1 MSAENEALFKFS
13 NLPILGGGFV
23 FLALPCIITHAI
35 TKHSPLHGMSL
46 AMMERADIEFL
57 VLIEGVDAPTSAK
70 LQARHSYS
78 PCDIKFNHRFSTMV
92 RRSPSGIRRVDFT
105 KFHDV
110 QPVPAT
116 LRRPH
121 FLPHAP
127 SWENLRNLSSL
138 SSLPSVL
145 RHPTAVSTDKLG
157 AIMGR
162 KDAPHPFP
170 APDAAS
176 ASQVSLAYP
185 PSVSAAAA
193 AAAAGD
199 STAPVAA
206 DTIRKNSSFM
216 NILSLGFGPGLGWGG
231 GVWGSG
237 VWGGGVLWSGGAGTG
252 ADEGSRGTVAAGR
265 GSLSATG
272 NTASD
277 AVRGGSVDASTS
289 GVAAED
295 WGRVR
300 ECRATSDSA
309 AVGGGAG
316 GGRSGG
322 QGHKGGAMFLPLAG
336 MEHELSMASLP
347 PVFEGSSG
355 SSSPASVPPA
365 VISNSGV
372 FNRSGVW
379 NAAHVGTWSME
390 ATAEAAAS
398 GAVVL
403 APVAIAAASTA
414 VIARDEDAAATVGT
428 AAGSAAQAHAFE
440 GRKQMRR
447 MVKRGSTERWDRI
460 GGGMTTEQGRLSRR
474 VSFEVSPVAELVGE
488 GGAQQGAEPTAGREC
503 ASVAPT
509 AAVLDGGW
517 SRRHE
522 DSKELTQRADRQ
534 EIEEMGAETPNKKG
548 RREQRD
554 SGGRRHG
561 RTFSEPPIPVPSRK
575 RNSISS
581 SSSMSGGI
589 GVGGRR
595 SSGAGKQE
603 RSSGASGLPGCWT
616 DPSPLLLMN
625 SFSVRSASHMLE
637 MDALHRI
644 AVAEK
649 REQQWRSL
657 VVDLA
662 IKVQSSKALHAPDVD
677 CHPLL
682 NRAKEFLEKA
692 AEEDDVIVSKS
703 NVDSIPVLSQTEVA
717 KRLAGHKHPNQQNYR
732 AFYSSVIGGIT
743 KDPAA
748 MVIPID
754 DHMAHRG
761 HAVFDTAIICS
772 GVLYEL
778 DEHVDRFMKSARA
791 ARIEHSYSR
800 EELKA
805 IIIRTVAV
813 SGVRDG
819 STRYWLSV
827 GPGGFTL
834 STKECPRCTFYV
846 MVVADNKFTNL
857 EARVDGVTVATSS
870 VPMKAPM
877 FSTMKNVNYMPNTLV
892 KKEAEERGVFEGIWI
907 DENGNVGEGP
917 SMNVAFVND
926 RNEFLV
932 PEFSRVLAGCTMKRV
947 LALAEE
953 LLEKDSVPR
962 ISRIS
967 HRPVSESEARQC
979 KEMMLVG
986 SGVLVTPVIRWD
998 DQVIASGSPGAI
1010 TMALRKL
1017 LAADLHGGYSHIQVN
1032 YV

>member
-1 MSAENEALFKFS
+1 MPKRRVEGEITVSYDPGPSSSGSRSPVDSPQSACSSGSRSNLRRDNSWNDREPLLPVHTKQATNQQRTPYGSFLRKRGSQGDMEQKPAKLPLVDTSGRLNVERRGVPKLTAYWSDLFHTLINSAMTIGFGGELVPDPDCFTLNLLIALQSLAALIVAYALLGIVYTRFALPSRRASSLVFSHCMVLNEEDGVPRLSFRVANVRKHQLIEAHAQLLVAINNIMSAENEALFKFS

-23 FLALPCIITHAI
+23 FLALPCVITHAI

-70 LQARHSYS
+70 LQAPWSGDHQAES
-78 PCDIKFNHRFSTMV
+78 DAWT
-92 RRSPSGIRRVDFT
+92 SPSFMT
-105 KFHDV
+105 F
-110 QPVPAT
+110 
-116 LRRPH
+116 
-121 FLPHAP
+121 
-127 SWENLRNLSSL
+127 SL
-138 SSLPSVL
+138 SQLPFAAPTSSPTRPPGRISATSPPSPLSPAFSATPLPSQ
-145 RHPTAVSTDKLG
+145 PTSVWST
-157 AIMGR
+157 
-162 KDAPHPFP
+162 P
-170 APDAAS
+170 
-176 ASQVSLAYP
+176 
-185 PSVSAAAA
+185 
-193 AAAAGD
+193 
-199 STAPVAA
+199 
-206 DTIRKNSSFM
+206 
-216 NILSLGFGPGLGWGG
+216 
-231 GVWGSG
+231 
-237 VWGGGVLWSGGAGTG
+237 
-252 ADEGSRGTVAAGR
+252 
-265 GSLSATG
+265 
-272 NTASD
+272 
-277 AVRGGSVDASTS
+277 
-289 GVAAED
+289 
-295 WGRVR
+295 
-300 ECRATSDSA
+300 
-309 AVGGGAG
+309 
-316 GGRSGG
+316 
-322 QGHKGGAMFLPLAG
+322 
-336 MEHELSMASLP
+336 
-347 PVFEGSSG
+347 
-355 SSSPASVPPA
+355 
-365 VISNSGV
+365 
-372 FNRSGVW
+372 
-379 NAAHVGTWSME
+379 HVGAWSME

-398 GAVVL
+398 RAVVL
-403 APVAIAAASTA
+403 APVAVAAASTA
-414 VIARDEDAAATVGT
+414 VIAGGGDAAATVGT
-428 AAGSAAQAHAFE
+428 PAGSAAQAHVFE

-447 MVKRGSTERWDRI
+447 MVRRGSTERCDRI

-488 GGAQQGAEPTAGREC
+488 GRAQQGAEVTAGREC
-503 ASVAPT
+503 ASVAHT

-522 DSKELTQRADRQ
+522 GCKELTQGADRHN
-534 EIEEMGAETPNKKG
+534 IEEMVVETPNKKG
-548 RREQRD
+548 RMEQRD

-561 RTFSEPPIPVPSRK
+561 RAFSEPAIPVPSSK
-575 RNSISS
+575 RNSASS
-581 SSSMSGGI
+581 RSSMSGGI

-595 SSGAGKQE
+595 SSGASKQG

-616 DPSPLLLMN
+616 DQSPLLLMN

-637 MDALHRI
+637 MDARHRI

-649 REQQWRSL
+649 REQQWRAL
-657 VVDLA
+657 AVDLA
-662 IKVQSSKALHAPDVD
+662 MKVQSSKTLHAPDVD

-682 NRAKEFLEKA
+682 NRAKESSCVAPATILSE
-692 AEEDDVIVSKS
+692 VT
-703 NVDSIPVLSQTEVA
+703 NVDSIPVLSRTEVA
-717 KRLAGHKHPNQQNYR
+717 ERLAGHKHPNQQNYR

-772 GVLYEL
+772 GYLYEL
-778 DEHVDRFMKSARA
+778 DEHVDRFIKSARA

-805 IIIRTVAV
+805 IIIQTVAA

-834 STKECPRCTFYV
+834 STKECPRSTFYV

-857 EARVDGVTVATSS
+857 EAPVAGVTVATSS

-877 FSTMKNVNYMPNTLV
+877 FSTMKNVNYMPNSLV

-926 RNEFLV
+926 KNEFLV

-953 LLEKDSVPR
+953 LLKEDSVPR
-962 ISRIS
+962 ISRIC
-967 HRPVSESEARQC
+967 HRPVSEAEARQC
-979 KEMMLVG
+979 NEMMLVG
-986 SGVLVTPVIRWD
+986 SGVLVTPVIQWD
-998 DQVIASGSPGAI
+998 DQIIASGSPGAI

-1017 LAADLHGGYSHIQVN
+1017 LAADLHEHHSRIQVN
-1032 YV
+1032 